1 MGPMNMK
8 SIRWESVKAIFH
20 AIAASDQV
28 SRAQIAE
35 QTGLSLV
42 TVGKVADTLLEMGML
57 TQEKQVRSTAGR
69 RAGLLQIHPDRF
81 ALNLDL
87 SCLPFRFSI
96 LDLRLGLREK
106 VRRPSGSVDSVIE
119 ELHSFLEEALTHL
132 VEHYDLSNCFG
143 IGVSLPG
150 RYDAAS
156 DRICTPRIP
165 GLEDVAIREEV
176 EKVFTGFPL
185 FLEASE
191 NAAALSHIASL
202 DHAEDKNILYWFLGE
217 ETTTGAFLAGGRFLH
232 GQSQP
237 CQFGEL
243 LLPGGQR
250 LGEALRQAQTPAEI
264 VSVVAVPLYN
274 TLCLLAPDTVILDC
288 ERLRTAPEERETMLS
303 LLLDTMRSASGGGGG
318 GRGRDDSP
326 PNIQITCAKFR
337 HAHRGLTMQLRQM
350 WLYRALEEPD

>member
-20 AIAASDQV
+20 AIAAADQV
-28 SRAQIAE
+28 SRAQIAG

-42 TVGKVADTLLEMGML
+42 TVGKVVDTLLDMGIL
-57 TQEKQVRSTAGR
+57 TQEKQVRATVGR

-87 SCLPFRFSI
+87 SCLPFRFSV

-106 VRRPSGSVDSVIE
+106 VRRPCCEVGSVID
-119 ELHSFLEEALTHL
+119 ELHAFLEEALTHV

-150 RYDAAS
+150 RYDADA
-156 DRICTPRIP
+156 DRICAPRVP
-165 GLEDVAIREEV
+165 GMEDIAIREEV
-176 EKVFTGFPL
+176 ERVFTGFPL

-191 NAAALSHIASL
+191 NAAALSHIAAIENS
-202 DHAEDKNILYWFLGE
+202 EEKNILYWFLGE
-217 ETTTGAFLAGGRFLH
+217 EITTGAFLAGGRFLH
-232 GQSQP
+232 GRTQP

-243 LLPGGQR
+243 VLPCGQLLGD
-250 LGEALRQAQTPAEI
+250 ALRQAQTPEEI

-274 TLCLLAPDTVILDC
+274 TIQVLAPDTVILDC
-288 ERLRTAPEERETMLS
+288 ERLRTAPEARETMLP
-303 LLLDTMRSASGGGGG
+303 LLLDAMRSAVAETMEAAG
-318 GRGRDDSP
+318 
-326 PNIQITCAKFR
+326 PNIRLPEIQITCAKFR

-350 WLYRALEEPD
+350 WLYHALEEPD